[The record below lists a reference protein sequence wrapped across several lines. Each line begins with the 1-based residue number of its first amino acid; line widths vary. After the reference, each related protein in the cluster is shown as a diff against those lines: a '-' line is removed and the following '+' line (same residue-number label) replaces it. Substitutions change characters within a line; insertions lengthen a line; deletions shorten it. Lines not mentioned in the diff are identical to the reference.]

1 MPTNLIK
8 FADFELDSGRYE
20 LRRREHVLKL
30 EKIPMEL
37 LTMLVESAG
46 QLVTREQ
53 IIEKIWGKD
62 VFLDTEH
69 GINTAIRKIRQALG
83 DDPDQPRFLQ
93 TVTGKGYRFIAPTTV
108 VAPANGNGNRIES
121 EPIAHQ
127 AVNPG
132 QPLSENANQTQSP
145 LFPSGAKHG
154 TTLRTAAVSLVA
166 AIGVAAILVGFNVR
180 GLRDRWFSGAKPRI
194 HSLAVLPLENL
205 SSDPTQDYFADGM
218 TDELITMLAKN
229 PGLRVVSRTS
239 VMQYKKAHG
248 PLSDIASELGVD
260 GILEGSVERSGN
272 RIHLNAQLI
281 YAPQDRHLWAE
292 SYDRDLSD
300 VGSLQSDLARTIAQQ
315 VGLTATAALE
325 PSRRIAPEAHDAYL
339 LGRYYWFARN
349 YQKAGE
355 SFQRAIQL
363 QPDYAAAWAGVA
375 DYYTA
380 SAAEDEIP
388 PAKALA
394 QAEPAARKAIAL
406 DESLAQGHHAMA
418 AVHYFLRWDWES
430 AERESTRAVELDP
443 HFSESHHLHAY
454 ILQTLQHT
462 DAAVEEDRKS
472 MELDPFVRPWALGQ
486 ALVRAR
492 RFDAALSELR
502 ARAEA
507 QPDDCVIQWSLSDV
521 YFHQGMAAEY
531 LHSMERCA
539 SKEHTPE
546 MERAFQRAG
555 MTGVLEWNLGR
566 LKRAA
571 AQGYVSPLEF
581 ADAYAR
587 MGRKDESIRALEQ
600 SYEIRQPWLVH
611 IQNNPDLDI
620 LHSDPR
626 YRAIVKKMGL
636 PPAY

>member
-1 MPTNLIK
+1 MPNNLIK
-8 FADFELDSGRYE
+8 FADFELDGGRYE
-20 LRRREHVLKL
+20 LRRGDHVLRL

-37 LTMLVESAG
+37 LTILVESAG

-108 VAPANGNGNRIES
+108 VAPSNGTGNRIES
-121 EPIAHQ
+121 GAVAHPS
-127 AVNPG
+127 VTSG
-132 QPLSENANQTQSP
+132 QPLNKEAIREQSP
-145 LFPSGAKHG
+145 VSSSAKAGA
-154 TTLRTAAVSLVA
+154 TLRRIALSLTAT
-166 AIGVAAILVGFNVR
+166 ICVAAILIGFNIR
-180 GLRDRWFSGAKPRI
+180 GVRDRWFSTAKPLI

-205 SSDPTQDYFADGM
+205 SSDPAQDYFADGM

-239 VMQYKKAHG
+239 VMQYKKVHR
-248 PLSDIASELGVD
+248 PLSDIAGELGVD

-272 RIHLNAQLI
+272 RVHLNAQLI
-281 YAPQDRHLWAE
+281 YAPQDRHVWAE

-315 VGLTATAALE
+315 VGLTASATLAPA
-325 PSRRIAPEAHDAYL
+325 RRIAPEAHDAYL
-339 LGRYYWFARN
+339 LGRYYWFARS

-355 SFQRAIQL
+355 SFQKAIQL
-363 QPDYAAAWAGVA
+363 QPDYAAAWAGIA

-388 PAKALA
+388 SAQALA
-394 QAEPAARKAIAL
+394 HAEPAARKAIAL
-406 DESLAQGHHAMA
+406 DDSLAQAHHAMA
-418 AVHYFLRWDWES
+418 AVHYFLRWDWDS
-430 AERESTRAVELDP
+430 AERESTRAVELDL

-454 ILQTLQHT
+454 ILQTLQRT

-472 MELDPFVRPWALGQ
+472 MELDPFVRPWALGH
-486 ALVRAR
+486 ALIRAR

-507 QPDDCVIQWSLSDV
+507 QPNDCGIQWTLSDV
-521 YFHQGMAAEY
+521 YFHKGMAAEY
-531 LHSMERCA
+531 LHAMERCA
-539 SKEHTPE
+539 SKEHIPQ
-546 MERAFQRAG
+546 MEQAFQRG
-555 MTGVLEWNLGR
+555 GVTGVLEWNLGR

-571 AQGYVSPLEF
+571 ANGYVSPLEF

-587 MGRKDESIRALEQ
+587 LGRKDESIRALEQ
-600 SYEIRQPWLVH
+600 SYQIRQAWLVH
-611 IQNNPDLDI
+611 IQNDPDLDI

-626 YRAIVKKMGL
+626 YQAIVKKMGL